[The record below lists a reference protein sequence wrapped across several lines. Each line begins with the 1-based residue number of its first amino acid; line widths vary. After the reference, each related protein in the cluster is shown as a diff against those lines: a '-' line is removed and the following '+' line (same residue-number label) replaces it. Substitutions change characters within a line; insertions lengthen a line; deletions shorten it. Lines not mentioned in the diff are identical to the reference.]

1 MYFSNAF
8 RKDFVGFGSV
18 RTTGATENLTA
29 GQLGLFA
36 YDTFNALPVV
46 TSNAKPN
53 KMFIIAQGSMHGQDT
68 RGGISHGGLQESVK
82 SRPINPKYIEK
93 FYKVE
98 PSRPVSDVW
107 TIGYNGVQTCDPIAG
122 ECGSKYTIRVDVRG
136 EAALRSYN
144 RNLYRYFSVTTPCCD
159 DCDVTCTPA
168 TADPYLIGKSLVE
181 QINNDVEIGKFVR
194 AELILETPISDAN
207 EVTFVKYTLSVLDG
221 GNPQDLA
228 DVQNAYSSY
237 TVTRIGRSGILS
249 TYELIKTS
257 GLPSAFTPTA
267 KRLGADLC
275 GSCPVGW
282 TIGSALT
289 LTVSRQ
295 VETDMNSDDD
305 IDISFEDQL
314 AVLVAGQGSAGSIA
328 KQYKD
333 AILDLL
339 DSDDADILTADLT
352 VTVNSYT
359 TSNGVVTVEL
369 LITLADATPSATTFT
384 RTLTDIVDGDVT
396 TIALI
401 VAKVVTDEATVF
413 IADEYTAG
421 DVETICVPPA
431 GTSTAWVA
439 GDSVYKT
446 FRSLCATFPKD
457 CGSGTSQEPAIDA
470 FFANDPTIVASSVTV
485 DTDDTCAEIVTL
497 NQYSDNYYEIG
508 CDEKPIPVY
517 PDAPSYN
524 GTVFEV
530 CDCGVVTSPYVSG
543 AVGIRLTA
551 AYEDTK
557 FGNCSFDPRDFY
569 GKSPLKLEVSKI
581 DDAELCTDQHT
592 KWSVTHLTNAKAP
605 SGLGETVL
613 RDYML
618 SMNYKGEGFNVDPR
632 WREVMGQE
640 HLNIIDRNAYYKTYF
655 LVHSIPNSQLRGMNV
670 TNYDEKYLLAF
681 HFAEDV
687 DTTAFENLLA
697 GYAALND
704 VELETY

>member
-53 KMFIIAQGSMHGQDT
+53 KMFIIAQGSMHGLDT

-136 EAALRSYN
+136 EAALRAYN

-159 DCDVTCTPA
+159 DCDVTCDPA

-181 QINNDVEIGKFVR
+181 QINSDVEVSQFVK
-194 AELILETPISDAN
+194 AELILQTAIVDAN
-207 EVTFVKYTLSVLDG
+207 ETTFVKYTLSVNDG

-228 DVQNAYSSY
+228 EVQNAYTSY
-237 TVTRIGRSGILS
+237 TGIERIARSGILS
-249 TYELIKTS
+249 TYQVIKTA

-275 GSCPVGW
+275 GACPVGW
-282 TIGSALT
+282 TIGSALNLIVT
-289 LTVSRQ
+289 RPVILD
-295 VETDMNSDDD
+295 TDGDGD
-305 IDISFEDQL
+305 IDQSFEDGVALLMGAQSVSTSL
-314 AVLVAGQGSAGSIA
+314 AYQYHAEVLA
-328 KQYKD
+328 
-333 AILDLL
+333 LL
-339 DSDDADILTADLT
+339 DVLDADIATGDIIVTPTLVSTQNGS
-352 VTVNSYT
+352 VTVSLAIQ
-359 TSNGVVTVEL
+359 VT
-369 LITLADATPSATTFT
+369 DATPSATTFT
-384 RTLTDIVDGDVT
+384 ITAADIVVASLVT
-396 TIALI
+396 AVAATVVNI
-401 VAKVVTDEATVF
+401 VA
-413 IADEYTAG
+413 ADEYTDNGVVDYCFPA
-421 DVETICVPPA
+421 A

-457 CGSGTSQEPAIDA
+457 CGSGTTQEPAIDA
-470 FFANDPTIVASSVTV
+470 FFANDDTIVESSVTV

-497 NQYSDNYYEIG
+497 NQYSLNYYEIG
-508 CDEKPIPVY
+508 CDEKPIAEY
-517 PDAPSYN
+517 PDFPSYN
-524 GTVFEV
+524 GTVFEL

-569 GKSPLKLEVSKI
+569 GKSPIKLEVSKI

-592 KWSVTHLTNAKAP
+592 KWSVTHLNNAKAP

-640 HLNIIDRNAYYKTYF
+640 HLNVIDRNAYYRTYF

-687 DTTAFENLLA
+687 NTTAFENLLA